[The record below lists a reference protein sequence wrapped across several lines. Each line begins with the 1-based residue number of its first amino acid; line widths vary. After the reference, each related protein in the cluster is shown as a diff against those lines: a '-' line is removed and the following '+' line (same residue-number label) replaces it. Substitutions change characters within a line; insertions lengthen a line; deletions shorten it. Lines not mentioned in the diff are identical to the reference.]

1 MSKVTVDVVALYRA
15 HISQVRRGR
24 GIVKI
29 VRPYLLLRLPGKK
42 RATGRYGL
50 LSALSISDETYRSL
64 ARLGTP
70 LVTHAAARKMLK
82 TS

>member
-1 MSKVTVDVVALYRA
+1 MTVDVVALYRMN
-15 HISQVRRGR
+15 ISQVRRGG

-50 LSALSISDETYRSL
+50 LSALSISEETFRAL
-64 ARLGTP
+64 RRLGAS
-70 LVTHAAARKMLK
+70 LVTHDKAKKMLR